1 MANYGLRWGTKNVLS
16 GTFYS
21 AAVTPVLAMET
32 CPDQNNDQAHE
43 DYINQ
48 KLLFLVHPCV
58 PRRVAGLQQ
67 RSCRGLPRR
76 ECKFPSWSSRRPL
89 VTLAQTELILSLL
102 ERAGPHKLFQES
114 TVAGRMA
121 RIGAN
126 LFRSVRPLLPF
137 IPAGWLGEA
146 SRGGVVISVGRLFLL
161 RSKRSDKVKST
172 VRCRSFDVCLIA
184 APPRPFLGIVP
195 TAAPTPKIASA
206 RQRNGRWQIMCEF
219 PHPCSTQSRLLRSL
233 LVIVDG
239 GREWLTTTL

>member
-1 MANYGLRWGTKNVLS
+1 LLELYPRLLSRGRSRLTRVRPRFHQPPPPNTPLTSSGPPSDRVGGLYFHSELWRITAFAGARKMFFPGRS
-16 GTFYS
+16 YS

-43 DYINQ
+43 DYVNQ
-48 KLLFLVHPCV
+48 KLLFPVHPCV
-58 PRRVAGLQQ
+58 PRRAAGLQQ
-67 RSCRGLPRR
+67 RSCRGLPKR

-137 IPAGWLGEA
+137 IPVGWLGEA
-146 SRGGVVISVGRLFLL
+146 SRGGVGISVGRLFLL
-161 RSKRSDKVKST
+161 TSKR
-172 VRCRSFDVCLIA
+172 
-184 APPRPFLGIVP
+184 
-195 TAAPTPKIASA
+195 
-206 RQRNGRWQIMCEF
+206 
-219 PHPCSTQSRLLRSL
+219 
-233 LVIVDG
+233 
-239 GREWLTTTL
+239 